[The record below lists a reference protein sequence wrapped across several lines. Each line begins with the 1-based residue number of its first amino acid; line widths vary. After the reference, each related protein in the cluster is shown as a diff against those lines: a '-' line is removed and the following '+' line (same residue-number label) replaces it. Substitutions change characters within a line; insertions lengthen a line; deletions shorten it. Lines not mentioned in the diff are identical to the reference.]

1 MDGKKFAINGLPACA
16 EQTDRP
22 EEDLCDLG
30 VLARVNQDE
39 LSNLPKH

>member
-1 MDGKKFAINGLPACA
+1 MDGIIFAINGLTDCA

-30 VLARVNQDE
+30 VLARVNPDE